1 MRNSKI
7 PAYSLRRQML
17 RMSWNKYNLYNLA
30 QRSRTP
36 NNANKTLYQQK
47 WAAKK
52 DTRSYHGDQIT
63 ERQWQTM
70 FKTRLPTANTKVG
83 GVEPH
88 PPVFS
93 LTFAEMERRLDFIIF
108 RSNFAPSIYAA
119 RQMVGHGKVTV
130 NGKPLPYASHRVV
143 DGDIIQVDPT
153 AILML
158 KKSAAA
164 GEAAAA
170 ASGEAVTAEGVVAA
184 PESSGPKTPMEFV
197 PKPFSQPFLFV
208 PDYLEVNY
216 NTCSVCFLRSPIS
229 RPGKTEIPSPFPPQV
244 HALAYEFYARNR
256 K

>member
-1 MRNSKI
+1 MRNSTI
-7 PAYSLRRQML
+7 PVYSLRRQML
-17 RMSWNKYNLYNLA
+17 RMSWNKYNLYNMT
-30 QRSRTP
+30 QRSRVV

-47 WAAKK
+47 WASKK

-63 ERQWQTM
+63 ERQWQSM

-93 LTFAEMERRLDFIIF
+93 LTFAEMERRLDFIVF

-119 RQMVGHGKVTV
+119 RQLVGHGKVTV
-130 NGKPLPYASHRVV
+130 NGKSMPYPSHRVT
-143 DGDIIQVDPT
+143 DGDIIQVEPSAVST
-153 AILML
+153 L
-158 KKSAAA
+158 KQAK
-164 GEAAAA
+164 
-170 ASGEAVTAEGVVAA
+170 A
-184 PESSGPKTPMEFV
+184 PESEEAGSAVKAPMEFV
-197 PKPFSQPFLFV
+197 PRPFSQPFLFV

-216 NTCSVCFLRSPIS
+216 NTCSTCFLRSPIS
-229 RPGKTEIPSPFPPQV
+229 RPGKTEIPSPFPPQM

>member
-1 MRNSKI
+1 
-7 PAYSLRRQML
+7 
-17 RMSWNKYNLYNLA
+17 MSWNKYNLFNTT
-30 QRSRTP
+30 QRARIP
-36 NNANKTLYQQK
+36 NDANKTLYQQK
-47 WAAKK
+47 WASKK

-63 ERQWQTM
+63 ERQWQSM

-93 LTFAEMERRLDFIIF
+93 LTFAEMERRLDFIVF

-119 RQMVGHGKVTV
+119 RQLVGHGKVTV
-130 NGKPLPYASHRVV
+130 NGKAMPYPSHRVT
-143 DGDIIQVDPT
+143 DGDIIQVEPT
-153 AILML
+153 SVSTL
-158 KKSAAA
+158 KK
-164 GEAAAA
+164 
-170 ASGEAVTAEGVVAA
+170 AA
-184 PESSGPKTPMEFV
+184 PKEDEEVSTVAKAPMEFI

-216 NTCSVCFLRSPIS
+216 NTCSTCFLRSPIS
-229 RPGKTEIPSPFPPQV
+229 RPGKTEIPSPFPPQM

>member
-1 MRNSKI
+1 MVRNSTI
-7 PAYSLRRQML
+7 PVYSLRRQML
-17 RMSWNKYNLYNLA
+17 RMSWNKYNLFNTT
-30 QRSRTP
+30 QRARVP
-36 NNANKTLYQQK
+36 NDSNKTLYQQK
-47 WAAKK
+47 WASKK

-63 ERQWQTM
+63 ERQWQSM

-93 LTFAEMERRLDFIIF
+93 LTFAEMERRLDFIVF

-119 RQMVGHGKVTV
+119 RQLVGHGKVTV
-130 NGKPLPYASHRVV
+130 NGKPMPYPSHRVT
-143 DGDIIQVDPT
+143 DGDIIQVEPT
-153 AILML
+153 SVSTL
-158 KKSAAA
+158 KK
-164 GEAAAA
+164 
-170 ASGEAVTAEGVVAA
+170 AA
-184 PESSGPKTPMEFV
+184 PKEGEEESAGASKAPMEFV

-216 NTCSVCFLRSPIS
+216 NTCSTCFLRSPIS
-229 RPGKTEIPSPFPPQV
+229 RPGKTEIPSPFPPQM

>member
-1 MRNSKI
+1 MVRNSKI

-30 QRSRTP
+30 QRIRIP
-36 NNANKTLYQQK
+36 NNSNKTLYQQK

-63 ERQWQTM
+63 ERQWQSM
-70 FKTRLPTANTKVG
+70 FKPRLPTANTKVG

-93 LTFAEMERRLDFIIF
+93 LTFAEMERRLDFIVF

-119 RQMVGHGKVTV
+119 RQLVGHGKVTV
-130 NGKPLPYASHRVV
+130 NGKAMPYPSHRVT
-143 DGDIIQVDPT
+143 DGDIIHVDPKSIST
-153 AILML
+153 L
-158 KKSAAA
+158 KKP
-164 GEAAAA
+164 
-170 ASGEAVTAEGVVAA
+170 TAEGEN
-184 PESSGPKTPMEFV
+184 PESVSKTPMEFT

-216 NTCSVCFLRSPIS
+216 NTCSTCFLRSPIS
-229 RPGKTEIPSPFPPQV
+229 RPGKTEIPSPFPPQM

-256 K
+256 R

>member
-1 MRNSKI
+1 MRNSTI
-7 PAYSLRRQML
+7 PVYSLRRQML
-17 RMSWNKYNLYNLA
+17 RMSWNKYNLYNMT
-30 QRSRTP
+30 QRSRVV

-47 WAAKK
+47 WASKK

-63 ERQWQTM
+63 ERQWQSM

-93 LTFAEMERRLDFIIF
+93 LTFAEMERRLDFIVF

-119 RQMVGHGKVTV
+119 RQLVGHGKVTV
-130 NGKPLPYASHRVV
+130 NGKSMPYPSHRVT
-143 DGDIIQVDPT
+143 DGDIIQVDPSAVST
-153 AILML
+153 L
-158 KKSAAA
+158 KQAK
-164 GEAAAA
+164 
-170 ASGEAVTAEGVVAA
+170 A
-184 PESSGPKTPMEFV
+184 PEGEEAESSVKAPMEFV

-216 NTCSVCFLRSPIS
+216 NTCSTCFLRSPIS
-229 RPGKTEIPSPFPPQV
+229 RPGKTEIPSPFPPQM

>member
-1 MRNSKI
+1 
-7 PAYSLRRQML
+7 
-17 RMSWNKYNLYNLA
+17 MSWNKYNLYNLT
-30 QRSRTP
+30 QRTRTP
-36 NNANKTLYQQK
+36 NNSNKTLYQQK

-63 ERQWQTM
+63 ERQWQSM

-93 LTFAEMERRLDFIIF
+93 LTFAEMERRLDFIVF
-108 RSNFAPSIYAA
+108 RSNFAPSVYAA
-119 RQMVGHGKVTV
+119 RQLVGHGKVTV
-130 NGKPLPYASHRVV
+130 NGKTMPFPSHRVT
-143 DGDIIQVDPT
+143 DGDIIQIDP
-153 AILML
+153 ASVPML
-158 KKSAAA
+158 KKVESKTE
-164 GEAAAA
+164 EAEETSVGDGA
-170 ASGEAVTAEGVVAA
+170 ASSVTRAKA
-184 PESSGPKTPMEFV
+184 PMEFV

-216 NTCSVCFLRSPIS
+216 NTCSTCFLRSPIS
-229 RPGKTEIPSPFPPQV
+229 RPGKTEIPSPFPPQM

>member
-1 MRNSKI
+1 MRNSTI
-7 PAYSLRRQML
+7 PVYSLRRQML
-17 RMSWNKYNLYNLA
+17 RMSWNKYNLYNMT
-30 QRSRTP
+30 QRSRVA

-47 WAAKK
+47 WASKK

-63 ERQWQTM
+63 ERQWQSM

-93 LTFAEMERRLDFIIF
+93 LTFAEMERRLDFIVF

-119 RQMVGHGKVTV
+119 RQLVGHGKVTV
-130 NGKPLPYASHRVV
+130 NGKSMPYPSHRVT
-143 DGDIIQVDPT
+143 DGDIIQVEPSAVST
-153 AILML
+153 L
-158 KKSAAA
+158 KQAK
-164 GEAAAA
+164 
-170 ASGEAVTAEGVVAA
+170 A
-184 PESSGPKTPMEFV
+184 PEGEEAGSAVKAPMEFV
-197 PKPFSQPFLFV
+197 PQPFSQPFLFV

-216 NTCSVCFLRSPIS
+216 NTCSTCFLRSPIS
-229 RPGKTEIPSPFPPQV
+229 RPGKTEIPSPFPPQM

>member
-1 MRNSKI
+1 MVRNATI
-7 PAYSLRRQML
+7 PNFSLRRQML
-17 RMSWNKYNLYNLA
+17 RMSWNKYNLFNLT
-30 QRSRTP
+30 QRTRTV

-52 DTRSYHGDQIT
+52 DTRAYHGDQIT
-63 ERQWQTM
+63 ERQWQSM

-93 LTFAEMERRLDFIIF
+93 LTFAEMERRLDFIVF

-119 RQMVGHGKVTV
+119 RQLVGHGKVTI
-130 NGKPLPYASHRVV
+130 NGKTMPFPSHRVT
-143 DGDIIQVDPT
+143 DGDIITVDPKAVST
-153 AILML
+153 L
-158 KKSAAA
+158 KKTKSTATEE
-164 GEAAAA
+164 GEEAAADK
-170 ASGEAVTAEGVVAA
+170 SG
-184 PESSGPKTPMEFV
+184 MEFV
-197 PKPFSQPFLFV
+197 PAPYSQPFLFV

-216 NTCSVCFLRSPIS
+216 NTCSTCFLRSPIS
-229 RPGKTEIPSPFPPQV
+229 RPGKTEIPSPFPPQM

>member
-1 MRNSKI
+1 MRNSTI
-7 PAYSLRRQML
+7 PVYSLRRQML
-17 RMSWNKYNLYNLA
+17 RMSWNKYNLYNMT
-30 QRSRTP
+30 QRSRVV

-47 WAAKK
+47 WASKK

-63 ERQWQTM
+63 ERQWQSM

-93 LTFAEMERRLDFIIF
+93 LTFAEMERRLDFIVF

-119 RQMVGHGKVTV
+119 RQLVGHGKVTV
-130 NGKPLPYASHRVV
+130 NGKSMPYPSHRVT
-143 DGDIIQVDPT
+143 DGDIIQVDPSSVST
-153 AILML
+153 L
-158 KKSAAA
+158 KQAK
-164 GEAAAA
+164 
-170 ASGEAVTAEGVVAA
+170 A
-184 PESSGPKTPMEFV
+184 PEGEEAESAVKAPMEFV
-197 PKPFSQPFLFV
+197 PQPFSQPFLFV

-216 NTCSVCFLRSPIS
+216 NTCSTCFLRSPIS
-229 RPGKTEIPSPFPPQV
+229 RPGKTEIPSPFPPQM

>member
-1 MRNSKI
+1 MVRNSTI
-7 PAYSLRRQML
+7 PVYSLRRQML
-17 RMSWNKYNLYNLA
+17 RMSWNKYNLFNTT
-30 QRSRTP
+30 QRARIP
-36 NNANKTLYQQK
+36 NDANKTLYQQK
-47 WAAKK
+47 WASKK

-63 ERQWQTM
+63 ERQWQSM

-93 LTFAEMERRLDFIIF
+93 LTFAEMERRLDFIVF

-119 RQMVGHGKVTV
+119 RQLVGHGKVTV
-130 NGKPLPYASHRVV
+130 NGKPMPYPSHRVT
-143 DGDIIQVDPT
+143 DGDIIQVEPT
-153 AILML
+153 SVSTL
-158 KKSAAA
+158 KKATPKEGDEESAAA
-164 GEAAAA
+164 KA
-170 ASGEAVTAEGVVAA
+170 
-184 PESSGPKTPMEFV
+184 PMEFI

-216 NTCSVCFLRSPIS
+216 NTCSTCFLRSPIS
-229 RPGKTEIPSPFPPQV
+229 RPGKTEIPSPFPPQM

>member
-1 MRNSKI
+1 MVRNSTI
-7 PAYSLRRQML
+7 PVYSLRRQML
-17 RMSWNKYNLYNLA
+17 RMSWNKYNLFNTT
-30 QRSRTP
+30 QRARVP
-36 NNANKTLYQQK
+36 NDANKTLYQQK
-47 WAAKK
+47 WASKK

-63 ERQWQTM
+63 ERQWQSM

-93 LTFAEMERRLDFIIF
+93 LTFAEMERRLDFIVF

-119 RQMVGHGKVTV
+119 RQLVGHGKVTV
-130 NGKPLPYASHRVV
+130 NGKPMPYPSHRVT
-143 DGDIIQVDPT
+143 DGDIIQVEPT
-153 AILML
+153 SVSTL
-158 KKSAAA
+158 KK
-164 GEAAAA
+164 
-170 ASGEAVTAEGVVAA
+170 AA
-184 PESSGPKTPMEFV
+184 PKEGEEEAGSAVSKAPMEFV

-216 NTCSVCFLRSPIS
+216 NTCSTCFLRSPIS
-229 RPGKTEIPSPFPPQV
+229 RPGKTEIPSPFPPQM

>member
-1 MRNSKI
+1 MVRNSKI
-7 PAYSLRRQML
+7 PVYSLRRQML
-17 RMSWNKYNLYNLA
+17 RMSWNKYNLFNMS
-30 QRSRTP
+30 QRFRVP

-63 ERQWQTM
+63 ERQWQSM
-70 FKTRLPTANTKVG
+70 FTTRLPTANTKVG

-93 LTFAEMERRLDFIIF
+93 LTFAEMERRLDFIVF

-119 RQMVGHGKVTV
+119 RQLVGHGKVTV
-130 NGKPLPYASHRVV
+130 NGKQMPFPSHRVT
-143 DGDIIQVDPT
+143 DGDIIQVDPASIST
-153 AILML
+153 L
-158 KKSAAA
+158 KKAAPPADADAAA
-164 GEAAAA
+164 TTVKA
-170 ASGEAVTAEGVVAA
+170 
-184 PESSGPKTPMEFV
+184 PMEFM

-216 NTCSVCFLRSPIS
+216 NTCSTCFLRSPIS
-229 RPGKTEIPSPFPPQV
+229 RPGKTEIPSPFPPQM